1 MDGEKNGGGDTR
13 LRSPAVVD
21 AAAPRGV
28 SDDDDEKA
36 AIKRW
41 VSLPEEERDKLI
53 MEYGNERMRLE
64 RLSEIP

>member
-13 LRSPAVVD
+13 LRSHTVVD
-21 AAAPRGV
+21 AAAPRGMT
-28 SDDDDEKA
+28 DDEGA

-41 VSLPEEERDKLI
+41 VSLPEEERDRLI
-53 MEYGNERMRLE
+53 MEYGNERMRLA